1 MRSRTLLVAG
11 VGVAAVLALT
21 GCAPNSITGSAAPQG
36 AATQHT
42 NVGTTAA
49 SVADLGAAVQ
59 HNAAEKNSVHVDMNV
74 TVPGAG
80 ALTASGDMRFAG
92 TKSAVHLT
100 MDLPSVGNM
109 EMVVVDGTFYMKLPA
124 GLASLMGGSD
134 DKPWAKVDLGST
146 DAITQSLGSTADF
159 ANQVD
164 PTQMIN
170 QIKSAGTITKVT
182 HETLNGQQTTH
193 YAITVDVAKLA
204 GAEKQSMAGLGVT
217 TLPFDIWVNSD
228 NLPVR
233 IITKV
238 GYADPVSGSSQ
249 QVAVTVNY
257 TNWGQP
263 VTVTAPPA
271 DQVGTLDGH

>member
-11 VGVAAVLALT
+11 VGAAVFALA
-21 GCAPNSITGSAAPQG
+21 GCAQHTISGSAAPQG
-36 AATQHT
+36 AAAQAGG
-42 NVGTTAA
+42 VSTTAA

-100 MDLPSVGNM
+100 MDLPSVGSM

-124 GLASLMGGSD
+124 GLSSLMGGSD

-204 GAEKQSMAGLGVT
+204 GAEKASMAGLGVS

-228 NLPVR
+228 NPVR

-257 TNWGQP
+257 SNWGQP